1 MIKEGDFV
9 NLDYVGKVKESGEV
23 FDVTS
28 EEFAKK
34 FNVFDEKIKYHP
46 VTIIVGEKFLIK
58 GVEDSLIGKNE
69 GDSYS
74 IEIKSV
80 DAFGERNPE
89 LIKLI
94 PTRYFNKEEITPYPG
109 LRVNIDGLIGTI
121 RSVSGGRVI
130 VDFNHP
136 LAGKDVEYE
145 IKVNRILKDDKEKV
159 LSLVSFFTGMS
170 ENECGIE
177 ISEKVV
183 KIKIKEKEI
192 PKEVKKRISEL
203 IKKHIKLEKVEF
215 VEEY

>member
-9 NLDYVGKVKESGEV
+9 SLDYAGKIKETGEI

-34 FNVFDEKIKYHP
+34 YNVFDEKVKYKP
-46 VTIIVGEKFLIK
+46 VVTIVGEKFLIK
-58 GVEDSLIGKNE
+58 GVEDSLINKNE
-69 GDSYS
+69 GDFYK
-74 IEIKSV
+74 IEVKSD

-94 PTRYFNKEEITPYPG
+94 PIRYFRKEEINPYPG
-109 LRVNIDGLIGTI
+109 LRVNVDGIFGTV

-136 LAGKDVEYE
+136 LAGKELEYE
-145 IKVNRILKDDKEKV
+145 IKINKIITDDIEKIY
-159 LSLVSFFTGMS
+159 SLISFFAGL
-170 ENECGIE
+170 EKEDCEIA
-177 ISEKVV
+177 ISEKKVM
-183 KIKIKEKEI
+183 IKIKKEI
-192 PKEVKKRISEL
+192 QREIKKRISDL
-203 IKKHIKLEKVEF
+203 IKKYIKLEKVEF